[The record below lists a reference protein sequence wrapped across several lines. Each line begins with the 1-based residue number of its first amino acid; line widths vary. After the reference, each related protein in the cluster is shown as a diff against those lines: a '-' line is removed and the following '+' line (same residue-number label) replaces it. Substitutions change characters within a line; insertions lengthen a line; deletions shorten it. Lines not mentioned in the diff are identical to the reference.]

1 MKKEEKEQKEND
13 EKYIWNLKDI
23 YKTKKE
29 FLEDIEKIKNITKE
43 ITKLE
48 GKLKKKTNM
57 QKYFLLSKK
66 MGLLEDKVSAYVYL
80 NSAINM
86 ENEKTKEDMS
96 KLDILEDF
104 VSEKTMFVLPEI
116 SKIEDS
122 ILKEWIEDKDFE
134 KQKFFL
140 EKILEQKKHI
150 YNKDIEQIID
160 YASAGKDEIFS
171 MYNFLSELE
180 MPFDDAEDKRG
191 KKYPVT
197 NSKYSSYLESKD
209 EKLRKTAMFSK
220 LEAYKKFN
228 NTLSSAYIGLLKSAA
243 KNIKL
248 RKYDSYLESKLKGED
263 LNKKVYNTLLNEVE
277 KNLDIIDRY
286 RKLRYKI
293 FKKVGITEEGKR
305 IKPWDSSLKPFELK
319 EKKIE
324 YEEAIELVLK
334 GLSLFGDNYTKKLK
348 DIFSNRYID
357 VFPRK
362 GKESGGFN
370 LDIYNVH
377 PYILLNYDKTY
388 DDVTT
393 IAHELGHAMHGIFV
407 SESQDY
413 ELSGYN
419 IMLAETASTTNEVIM
434 ANYLIE
440 EETNKIKKAQSLINF
455 IDTIIATLV
464 VQAMFSR
471 FEEMAFE
478 KAEKNEILT
487 PDILN
492 DLYKDINKKYYK
504 NIYSNKDKLKETKKE
519 KEEIKKINELKK
531 YSWTRVPH
539 FFRPFYVYKYS
550 IGITAAINIYKNIE
564 EKGDEY
570 IEKYFTMLK
579 SGGSKKVLDTFKL
592 ADIDLE
598 KEETYK
604 KAFMFLKEK
613 IDELE
618 KLINE
623 I

>member
-1 MKKEEKEQKEND
+1 MKKEQKEND

-23 YKTKKE
+23 YKTEKE
-29 FLEDIEKIKNITKE
+29 FSEDIEKIKKITEE

-48 GKLKKKTNM
+48 GKLKEKENM
-57 QKYFLLSKK
+57 QKYFALSKK
-66 MGLLEDKVSAYVYL
+66 MGLIEDKVSAYVYL

-86 ENEKTKEDMS
+86 EDEKIKEDMS
-96 KLDILEDF
+96 KLDILGDF
-104 VSEKTMFVLPEI
+104 VSEKTIFVLSEI
-116 SKIEDS
+116 SEIEDS
-122 ILKEWIEDKDFE
+122 ILQKWVKDKDF
-134 KQKFFL
+134 KKHKFFF
-140 EKILEQKKHI
+140 EKIIEQKKHI
-150 YNKDIEQIID
+150 YNKEIEQIID
-160 YASAGKDEIFS
+160 YASAGKDELLS

-180 MPFDDAEDKRG
+180 MPFHDAEDKDG

-209 EKLRKTAMFSK
+209 GKLRKTAMFSK

-228 NTLSSAYIGLLKSAA
+228 NTLSSAYIGLLKSSA
-243 KNIKL
+243 KSIKL

-263 LNKKVYNTLLNEVE
+263 LNKKVYNTLLDEVE
-277 KNLDIIDRY
+277 NNLDVINRY
-286 RKLRYKI
+286 RKITYKI

-305 IKPWDSSLKPFELK
+305 IKPWDTSLKPFEAK

-324 YEEAIELVLK
+324 YEEAKKLVLE
-334 GLSLFGDNYTKKLK
+334 GLSILGDNYIEKLK
-348 DIFSNRYID
+348 YIFSNRYID

-370 LDIYNVH
+370 LDIYDVH

-407 SESQDY
+407 SENQDY

-440 EETNKIKKAQSLINF
+440 KETNKIKKAQGLINF

-471 FEEMAFE
+471 FEEKAFE

-492 DLYKDINKKYYK
+492 ELYKNINKKYYK
-504 NIYSNKDKLKETKKE
+504 NIYENKDKIKETKKE

-550 IGITAAINIYKNIE
+550 VGITAAINIYKNIE
-564 EKGDEY
+564 EKGNKY
-570 IEKYFTMLK
+570 IEKYFNMLK
-579 SGGSKKVLDTFKL
+579 SGGSKKVLDTFKI

-598 KEETYK
+598 KEKTYK
-604 KAFMFLKEK
+604 KAFEFLNEK

-618 KLINE
+618 KIINE